1 MILREPLKRCLP
13 LGAIRALRDLRMA
26 SGGLRLLIHRFRTA
40 CGMQGAPIDDN
51 TWFELQFKPQ
61 EALNHYGIPLPGLP
75 SDEVQMRYTARAG
88 RNNLQQAFSFYKFYK
103 HVRSACKLSHI
114 KEPRILDFG
123 GGWGRISRFF
133 LRDTKPE
140 FIYITDCLGDA
151 IDRLHATG
159 NPCKILKNE
168 PLPPI
173 VGLDTYFDLIY
184 AFSVFS
190 HLSEQFLRAWLTY
203 LMGCLR
209 PGGHLVFTTRGR
221 QFIDQLEQ
229 VHREAFSIHSYLR
242 EKLPPP
248 QEVRER
254 YLKGEFQFYPTGEGD
269 ELTSDF
275 YGEAL
280 IPPRYIETN
289 YRSALVDFTEEVP
302 DVDQS
307 VVVLKKTQDEQFA
320 PAGVPTCSAELGR

>member
-1 MILREPLKRCLP
+1 MIHRVLKRCLP
-13 LGAIRALRDLRMA
+13 PRVIQGLRDLRIPKC
-26 SGGLRLLIHRFRTA
+26 GLFLLQYQLRAAI
-40 CGMQGAPIDDN
+40 GMPRAPIDDT
-51 TWFELQFKPQ
+51 TWFELQFRPQ
-61 EALNHYGIPLPGLP
+61 DALKYYGIPLPGLP

-88 RNNLQQAFSFYKFYK
+88 RDNLQQAFNFYRY
-103 HVRSACKLSHI
+103 VYSACELSQVN
-114 KEPRILDFG
+114 EPRILDFG

-140 FIYITDCLGDA
+140 LIYIADCLSDA

-173 VGLDTYFDLIY
+173 VGLDTHFDLIY

-190 HLSEQFLRAWLTY
+190 HLSEQHLRAWLTY
-203 LMGCLR
+203 LMDCLR
-209 PGGHLVFTTRGR
+209 PGGHLVFTTRGC

-229 VHREAFSIHSYLR
+229 VHRENLSIHSYLK
-242 EKLPPP
+242 EKLPSPK
-248 QEVRER
+248 EVRER
-254 YLKGEFQFYPTGEGD
+254 YLKGEFQFYPTGGGE

-280 IPPRYIETN
+280 IPRRYIEIN
-289 YRSALVDFTEEVP
+289 YRSVLVDFTEAVP

-307 VVVLKKTQDEQFA
+307 VVVLQKSQ
-320 PAGVPTCSAELGR
+320 G

>member
-1 MILREPLKRCLP
+1 MIHRELLKRCLP
-13 LGAIRALRDLRMA
+13 PRVIRALRDLRI
-26 SGGLRLLIHRFRTA
+26 SRGGLFLQQCRFRTA
-40 CGMQGAPIDDN
+40 IGMPRAAIDDT
-51 TWFELQFKPQ
+51 TWFELQFRPQ
-61 EALNHYGIPLPGLP
+61 DALKYYGIPLPGLP

-88 RNNLQQAFSFYKFYK
+88 RNNLQQAFNFYRY
-103 HVRSACKLSHI
+103 VYSACKLSQVN
-114 KEPRILDFG
+114 EPRILDFG

-140 FIYITDCLGDA
+140 LICIADCLSDA

-173 VGLDTYFDLIY
+173 VGLDTHFDLIY

-203 LMGCLR
+203 LMDCLR

-229 VHREAFSIHSYLR
+229 VHRENLSIHSYLR
-242 EKLPPP
+242 EKLPSPK
-248 QEVRER
+248 EVRER
-254 YLKGEFQFYPTGEGD
+254 YLKGEFQFYPTGGGE

-280 IPPRYIETN
+280 IPRRYIEIH

-307 VVVLKKTQDEQFA
+307 VVILQKTQ
-320 PAGVPTCSAELGR
+320 G